1 MLAEGAAVDVRESGD
16 GRPTLALITYCTYL
30 ADHGAH
36 DDGRVTQGSRAR
48 RFSRLRGA
56 LSNAADRYCGH
67 GGVVEDVLEGQRE
80 RAALEGVHVSGWRG

>member
-36 DDGRVTQGSRAR
+36 GDGRVNTG
-48 RFSRLRGA
+48 
-56 LSNAADRYCGH
+56 
-67 GGVVEDVLEGQRE
+67 
-80 RAALEGVHVSGWRG
+80 